1 MKKLI
6 YTLMAIIVGII
17 VVNVFKLD
25 SGDVFEGD
33 SSIAVVS
40 ILAAA
45 CAFVLLWILLVSKEI
60 AAKIKNKN

>member
-6 YTLMAIIVGII
+6 YTLIAIIVGII

-40 ILAAA
+40 ILAALM
-45 CAFVLLWILLVSKEI
+45 CVCI
-60 AAKIKNKN
+60 AMDIVGFKRNCC